1 MNWRDYQALQKVTE
15 LGDHFVS
22 YVDQGSGNDTDQD
35 PVILLHGIPVWGYL
49 WHQVLPTLATHHRTL
64 IPDLLGFGFSDRRD
78 CFDRS
83 ITRQAEMIDQ
93 WMDKLGIA
101 KAAVVAHDIGG
112 GVALRLAT
120 LFPHRVS
127 RLCVMNTVCYDSW
140 PIELM
145 LQFGHPSAKSI
156 ASASKTI
163 ASLGV
168 ALKSGF
174 ATSPETEVMEG
185 LLAPYHTEVGKLSL
199 IRNAASLNTNQTTE
213 ITDRLHRIAV
223 PTLVLWGE
231 DDKFQLAKFG
241 KRLAKDIPG
250 AQWVPIA
257 NARHFVMLDQP
268 ASVVAHLQSFLAA
281 DTAAAKSV

>member
-1 MNWRDYQALQKVTE
+1 MNWRDFQALQKVTE
-15 LGDHFVS
+15 LGDRFVS
-22 YVDQGSGNDTDQD
+22 YVDEGSGNTADQD
-35 PVILLHGIPVWGYL
+35 PVVLLHGIPVWGYL
-49 WHQVLPTLATHHRTL
+49 WHKVLPALATNHRTL
-64 IPDLLGFGFSDRRD
+64 VPDLLGFGFSDRRD

-83 ITRQAEMIDQ
+83 ITRQAEMIDG
-93 WMDKLGIA
+93 WMEKLGIA
-101 KAAVVAHDIGG
+101 RAAFVAHDIGG

-127 RLCVMNTVCYDSW
+127 RLCVMNCVCYDSW

-156 ASASKTI
+156 ASASTTI
-163 ASLGV
+163 ASLNV

-174 ATSPETEVMEG
+174 AKSPPADVMEG

-199 IRNAASLNTNQTTE
+199 IRSAAALNTNQTTE
-213 ITDRLHRIAV
+213 ITDRLHCIDV

-231 DDKFQLAKFG
+231 DDKFQLLKFG

-250 AQWVPIA
+250 AQFVPIVD
-257 NARHFVMLDQP
+257 ARHFVMLDQP
-268 ASVVAHLQSFLAA
+268 AKVVAHLTSFLSAT
-281 DTAAAKSV
+281 TAATNPV